1 MESERPPAHM
11 LYSESLEGGSRKGI
25 AQALWGRIPPTM
37 REAYGILAEIR
48 DQYSTPLDALE
59 ELKRLAKAQLRRL
72 GILTSRVEENIEAMH
87 GGVIE
92 GGHQPVLLGGPSLI
106 LNKVAYASC
115 LSGLGEEGFVPLL
128 YVADYDG
135 VQPELAVIRV
145 PSPSPRGLL
154 ISHPSGQELEG
165 TPIWRLPN
173 PPEAWVKET
182 MERIRGNYRGLL
194 KGEAPQTRD
203 RALMSL
209 DHALTIV
216 RSAYHST
223 NTVSDWS
230 TKILGSIFNLES
242 DMGIPMLQFSAP
254 GTRRLFQD
262 GYELMLSEPNRSR
275 FVEASNKASELIE
288 QAGYRS
294 SFGHRAEDYVPFFLE
309 CPNTGCQGI
318 RVELKYLRAQSST
331 TASITGRCPSCGK
344 TYEYSFNAGAP
355 DLSDIIESIS
365 PRVDSRQVIVDS
377 VIPVLAHIGGPG
389 ETGYYAE
396 VIPAAG
402 ALGVPF
408 PVFVRYTR
416 TFYNTPWNEKASRS
430 LKERGYP
437 SLASDELFQAIGR
450 WVEARNEGDGEKL
463 WSAHHEIR
471 SRIEKTHNALV
482 DELRSIESELEG
494 IKTRL
499 RDSVERAPL
508 ISEMRK
514 KQALAL
520 EIESYLSSAFGRF
533 SQERFGQEV
542 SWAWLDLAA
551 AAGVSDLMGV
561 FKRVYNEDTP
571 NSSMFYVNL

>member
-1 MESERPPAHM
+1 M
-11 LYSESLEGGSRKGI
+11 LYSEGLEGGGLKGI
-25 AQALWGRIPPTM
+25 AQALWGRIPSTM
-37 REAYGILAEIR
+37 GEAHGVLAGVRER
-48 DQYSTPLDALE
+48 YSAPLDALE
-59 ELKRLAKAQLRRL
+59 ELKRLAKAQLRKL
-72 GILTSRVEENIEAMH
+72 GILTSRVEENIEALH
-87 GGVIE
+87 GGVME
-92 GGHQPVLLGGPSLI
+92 GGHQPMLLGGPSLI

-115 LSGLGEEGFVPLL
+115 LSGLGGGGFVPLL

-135 VQPELAVIRV
+135 VQPELTVTRV

-165 TPIWRLPN
+165 TPIWRLHN
-173 PPEAWVKET
+173 PPEAWLKET

-216 RSAYHST
+216 RGAYHST
-223 NTVSDWS
+223 DCVSDWS

-242 DMGIPMLQFSAP
+242 DMGVPILQFSTP
-254 GTRRLFQD
+254 GTRRLFQQ
-262 GYELMLSEPNRSR
+262 GYELLLSEPNRSR
-275 FVEASNKASELIE
+275 FVEASNRASGLIE

-294 SFGHRAEDYVPFFLE
+294 SFGRRADDYVPFFLE
-309 CPNTGCQGI
+309 CPSPGCKRT
-318 RVELKYLRAQSST
+318 RVELKYLRVQGSP
-331 TASITGRCPSCGK
+331 TASVTGRCPSCGEAH
-344 TYEYSFNAGAP
+344 EYSFDAGAP
-355 DLSDIIESIS
+355 DLSDIIGSIS

-396 VIPAAG
+396 VIPAAE

-430 LKERGYP
+430 LREQGYP
-437 SLASDELFQAIGR
+437 SLASDELFRAIGR
-450 WVEARNEGDGEKL
+450 WVEARNEGNREKL
-463 WSAHHEIR
+463 WSAHSEIR
-471 SRIEKTHNALV
+471 SSIDKTHSALV
-482 DELRSIESELEG
+482 DELRSIQSRLG
-494 IKTRL
+494 DNKARL

-514 KQALAL
+514 KQALAQ

>member
-1 MESERPPAHM
+1 MGEAHRLLVGVRER
-11 LYSESLEGGSRKGI
+11 
-25 AQALWGRIPPTM
+25 
-37 REAYGILAEIR
+37 YGAP
-48 DQYSTPLDALE
+48 YDALE
-59 ELKRLAKAQLRRL
+59 ELKRLAKGQLRRL

-115 LSGLGEEGFVPLL
+115 LSGLGREGFVPLL

-135 VQPELAVIRV
+135 VQPELTVIRV

-182 MERIRGNYRGLL
+182 IERIRGNYRGLL

-203 RALMSL
+203 RALMNL

-216 RSAYHST
+216 RGTYYST
-223 NTVSDWS
+223 DSVSDWS

-242 DMGIPMLQFSAP
+242 DMGVPILQFSTP
-254 GTRRLFQD
+254 GTRRLFQH
-262 GYELMLSEPNRSR
+262 GYELLLSEPNRSR
-275 FVEASNKASELIE
+275 FVEASNRASGLIE

-294 SFGHRAEDYVPFFLE
+294 SLGRRAEDYVPFFLE
-309 CPNTGCQGI
+309 CPSKACRGT
-318 RVELKYLRAQSST
+318 RVELEYRRAQGSST
-331 TASITGRCPSCGK
+331 ASVAGRCPGCG
-344 TYEYSFNAGAP
+344 EAHEFSFDAGTP

-396 VIPAAG
+396 VIPAAR

-416 TFYNTPWNEKASRS
+416 TFYNTPWNEKGSRS

-450 WVEARNEGDGEKL
+450 WVEARNEGNREKL
-463 WSAHHEIR
+463 WSAHSEIQ
-471 SRIEKTHNALV
+471 SSIEKTHNALV
-482 DELRSIESELEG
+482 NELGSIESGLEE
-494 IKTRL
+494 IKARL
-499 RDSVERAPL
+499 HDSEERAPL

-514 KQALAL
+514 KQALAQ